1 MHLLAVEIGGSKLQL
16 FTGTEDG
23 RVLDR
28 QTVRVDREGGGEG
41 IRAHI
46 KEIVTTLQPRF
57 QWRAVG
63 VGYGGPVDHETGRI
77 CKSYHVAGWS
87 EFPLGDWMREL
98 TGLPVVVE
106 NDTNVAAYGEAHR
119 GAGVGATPVF
129 YTNSGSGVGGG
140 LVVNGKLYHGMKP
153 GEAELGHIRLDREGT
168 IVEDRCSGWAVDRR
182 IRALVPTQPESVLSR
197 LAADA
202 PTVDARLLAPAL
214 AQGCTLARQILT
226 DAATDLAFA
235 LSHATQLFH
244 PEVIVLGGGVSMIGE
259 PWRAA
264 VATALPNFVMD
275 AFVPG
280 PPVRLAGLGED
291 AVPVGAL
298 LLAANRLPASA

>member
-28 QTVRVDREGGGEG
+28 QTVRVDRASGGEG

-46 KEIVTTLQPRF
+46 KEIVTALQPQF
-57 QWRAVG
+57 QWRAVS

-98 TGLPVVVE
+98 TGLPVAVE

-119 GAGVGATPVF
+119 GAGVGANPVF

-140 LVVNGKLYHGMKP
+140 LVAGGKLYHGMKP
-153 GEAELGHIRLDREGT
+153 GESELGHIRLDREGT

-182 IRALVPTQPESVLSR
+182 IRELIPDQPASVLHR

-202 PTVDARLLAPAL
+202 PAVDARLLAPAL

-226 DAATDLAFA
+226 DAGTDLAFRVVA
-235 LSHATQLFH
+235 RH
-244 PEVIVLGGGVSMIGE
+244 PAFPSRGHRAGRRSLDDWRTLARGGRGGVAQFCHGRV
-259 PWRAA
+259 RAR
-264 VATALPNFVMD
+264 TAGT
-275 AFVPG
+275 AGG
-280 PPVRLAGLGED
+280 PR
-291 AVPVGAL
+291 
-298 LLAANRLPASA
+298 

>member
-28 QTVRVDREGGGEG
+28 RTVRVDRASGGEG

-46 KEIVTTLQPRF
+46 REIVTALQPQF

-63 VGYGGPVDHETGRI
+63 IGYGGPVDHETGRI
-77 CKSYHVAGWS
+77 SKSYHVAGWS

-98 TGLPVVVE
+98 TGLPVAVE

-119 GAGVGATPVF
+119 GAGVGANPVF

-140 LVVNGKLYHGMKP
+140 LVVGGRLYHGMKP
-153 GEAELGHIRLDREGT
+153 GESELGHIRLDREGT

-182 IRALVPTQPESVLSR
+182 IRELVPTQPRSVLYR

-202 PTVDARLLAPAL
+202 SAVDARLLAPAL
-214 AQGCTLARQILT
+214 VQECALARRILT

-235 LSHATQLFH
+235 LSHVTQLFH
-244 PEVIVLGGGVSMIGE
+244 PEVIVLGGGLSTIGE
-259 PWRAA
+259 PWRVA
-264 VATALPNFVMD
+264 VAAALPNFVMD
-275 AFVPG
+275 VFAPG
-280 PPVRLAGLGED
+280 PQVRLAGLGEET
-291 AVPVGAL
+291 VPVGAL
-298 LLAANRLPASA
+298 LLAGQSL